1 MITFERMDNK
11 QFKDYLKFMLPD
23 YIRDT
28 AEHYK
33 LDTELA
39 TEKAEKQMEQLL
51 PDEEKTEGQ
60 HLFQIKSENE
70 LAGYLWFHV
79 SKEEKKAFLYHIYLL
94 DAFRKRGIAQ
104 AALRFF
110 ENESKDEGADYV
122 GLHVFGSNENA
133 IALYTKLGYKQASI
147 SMNKVL

>member
-1 MITFERMDNK
+1 MDNM
-11 QFKDYLKFMLPD
+11 QFKKYLKFMLPD

-33 LDTELA
+33 LDQELA
-39 TEKAEKQMEQLL
+39 TEKAQKQMEQLL
-51 PDEEKTEGQ
+51 PDEEQTEGQ
-60 HLFQIKSENE
+60 HLFHIKEGQD

-79 SKEEKKAFLYHIYLL
+79 SKEEKKAFLYHIYVLN
-94 DAFRKRGIAQ
+94 AFRKRGIAQ
-104 AALRFF
+104 TALRFF

-133 IALYTKLGYKQASI
+133 IDLYKKLGYKQASI

>member
-1 MITFERMDNK
+1 M
-11 QFKDYLKFMLPD
+11 KFMLPD

-60 HLFQIKSENE
+60 HLFQIKSEKE

-79 SKEEKKAFLYHIYLL
+79 SKEEKKAFLYHIFVK
-94 DAFRKRGIAQ
+94 DAFRKQGIAQ
-104 AALRFF
+104 DALHFF

-122 GLHVFGSNENA
+122 GLHVFGSNEQA

>member
-1 MITFERMDNK
+1 ME
-11 QFKDYLKFMLPD
+11 FMLPD

-28 AEHYK
+28 AEHNK

-60 HLFQIKSENE
+60 HLFHIKDDQK

-79 SKEEKKAFLYHIYLL
+79 SKEEKKAFLYHIYVL

-104 AALRFF
+104 TALRFF
-110 ENESKDEGADYV
+110 ENESKDAGADYV
-122 GLHVFGSNENA
+122 GLHVFGSNESA
-133 IALYTKLGYKQASI
+133 IELYKKLGYKQASI
-147 SMNKVL
+147 LMNKVL